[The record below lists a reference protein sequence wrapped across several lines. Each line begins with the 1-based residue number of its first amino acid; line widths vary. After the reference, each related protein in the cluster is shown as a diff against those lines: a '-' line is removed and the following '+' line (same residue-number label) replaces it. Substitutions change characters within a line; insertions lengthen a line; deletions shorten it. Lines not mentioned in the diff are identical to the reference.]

1 MRIAVVGATGVL
13 GRSLI
18 PMLAISHEVRV
29 LVRTPET
36 AHRLFG
42 SSVDSLEADLLAPE
56 TAAKLPALLAGSDL
70 VIHAAT
76 AIPSDF
82 TKPGAWD
89 ANTRLRTEGTASLLA
104 AALQVG
110 AQAYIQQSICFNY
123 PGMSDDWIT
132 EDTPLDPSRTVV
144 IDMEQQVRAIPTDQL
159 RWCILRGGIFVGAGT
174 FQDDDIQR
182 LRSGQKTIAGD
193 GMNFLPLVHVDDVAS
208 AFALAAENAPAGSI
222 FNIADNPL
230 REGEYYD
237 RLAEAIGAPT
247 PPRDPNLPRPAS
259 HRASSQA
266 IHNAL
271 GWSPAHSLFPQPR

>member
-1 MRIAVVGATGVL
+1 MKIAVVGATGVL

-18 PMLAISHEVRV
+18 PLLATNHEVRV
-29 LVRTPET
+29 LVRQPE
-36 AHRLFG
+36 AARRLFG

-56 TAAKLPALLAGSDL
+56 TAAKLPALLAGSDV

-104 AALQVG
+104 ATLQVG

-123 PGMSDDWIT
+123 PDMGDAWIT
-132 EDTPLDPSRTVV
+132 EATPLDPSRTVV
-144 IDMEQQVRAIPTDQL
+144 IDMEQQVRAIPPSSL
-159 RWCILRGGIFVGAGT
+159 RWCIFRGGIFVGAGT
-174 FQDDDIQR
+174 FQDDAVHR
-182 LRSGQKTIAGD
+182 LREGQQKVAGD

-208 AFALAAENAPAGSI
+208 AFALAAEHAPAGSI
-222 FNIADNPL
+222 YNIADNPL

-237 RLAEAIGAPT
+237 RLAEAIGVPA
-247 PPRDPNLPRPAS
+247 PPRDPNSPRPLS
-259 HRASSQA
+259 QRASSQA
-266 IHNAL
+266 ARAAL
-271 GWSPAHSLFPQPR
+271 GWSPTHSLFPHP